1 MASSSVLSPTPS
13 VKSSSVLSTR
23 EFLIRTKTSRSNIN
37 NQENIIALRIFDNTH
52 HSSEEVILK
61 QSERQNQSI
70 KNKNI
75 DIFHIRT
82 QQKLDETIR
91 KLKLHTTN
99 IGPQRSENKKN
110 ERIFLKW
117 IELTDLNTK
126 RTFCFPVDDYLPSSS
141 GDALELTEVHE
152 DTICETNDQ
161 QESDTKYFNVE
172 KSHTSK
178 KITDDRS
185 QSIRASSNS
194 SKSDTNSENKTMIDD
209 QSKYVKLY
217 DIRTKTAHQGFL
229 GIKSSIKA
237 NVFLKFHDINH
248 QSSQPIPLIISKLH
262 ERPFRSNQTDQFQV
276 GTMNKLDSLK
286 KVEMWHDGKK
296 GTRLHCDTL
305 EITDRTN
312 GQIYC
317 FQIKGEF
324 RINYSHIIINR
335 YI

>member
-61 QSERQNQSI
+61 KSERQNQSI

-99 IGPQRSENKKN
+99 IGSQRSENNKN

-126 RTFCFPVDDYLPSSS
+126 RTFCFPVDDYVPSSS
-141 GDALELTEVHE
+141 GDALELTEVHR
-152 DTICETNDQ
+152 DTICEANDQ
-161 QESDTKYFNVE
+161 QEKSDTP
-172 KSHTSK
+172 K

-185 QSIRASSNS
+185 QSIRASTNS
-194 SKSDTNSENKTMIDD
+194 SKSDTNSENKSMIDD

-217 DIRTKTAHQGFL
+217 DIRTKTGHQGFL

-276 GTMNKLDSLK
+276 GSMNKLGSLK

-296 GTRLHCDTL
+296 ETRLHCDTL